1 MTDQTRVTIAPP
13 DESTIHAA
21 RHLDATEGRVQVG
34 TTVNASTR
42 SAINRV
48 LDYIATAHN
57 SPAAPLPSI
66 HANDIAGFCPA
77 CTHPTLYVSDGGHL
91 VCSLMGCPKPEA
103 ADELL
108 HGAPAARPGDLT
120 GYLEPE
126 PPIRCLNLT
135 AGPDP
140 DNWPS
145 RRTELRR
152 QLAEAMAG
160 HAGLKA
166 FLADGHEWEHAR
178 HVWYAHADT
187 VLTVL
192 YREWPWLRAEAEDAW
207 TPPPPGSTREQLPD
221 HLLALIDIPPY
232 TSTACETAGLL
243 AAAIVR
249 HPEHADELRQWE
261 SRQRQRCRINNKYTG
276 VHCQHTAPEPAATE
290 ATDRSDLALSLYYAQ
305 DALDLVAERCD
316 LADQKGH
323 QPTTAEVRQWLKG
336 ARCARQLAAE
346 QRDRTTVNNPPT
358 SNNTKEN

>member
-1 MTDQTRVTIAPP
+1 MTEQTRITINAP
-13 DESTIHAA
+13 DGSTIHAA
-21 RHLDATEGRVQVG
+21 RHLDATEGRVQIG
-34 TTVNASTR
+34 TIVDASTR

-77 CTHPTLYVSDGGHL
+77 CTRPTLYVSDGGHL
-91 VCSLMGCPKPEA
+91 VCSLIDCPKPEA

-120 GYLEPE
+120 GYLEPD
-126 PPIRCLNLT
+126 PPVGCLNLT
-135 AGPDP
+135 AGPYVD
-140 DNWPS
+140 DWPS
-145 RRTELRR
+145 RRTDLRD
-152 QLAEAMAG
+152 QLAEA
-160 HAGLKA
+160 L
-166 FLADGHEWEHAR
+166 
-178 HVWYAHADT
+178 YAHDHPGWRIPLHEADMEPVYVARAAA
-187 VLTVL
+187 VLPVL
-192 YREWPWLRAEAEDAW
+192 YREWPWLRAEAEDGW

-221 HLLALIDIPPY
+221 RLLALLDIPPY

-346 QRDRTTVNNPPT
+346 ERDRTTGNNPPT
-358 SNNTKEN
+358 TPAP

>member
-160 HAGLKA
+160 HAGSKA
-166 FLADGHEWEHAR
+166 FLAGGHEWEHTRQA
-178 HVWYAHADT
+178 WYAHADAA
-187 VLTVL
+187 LTVL
-192 YREWPWLRAEAEDAW
+192 YREWPWLQAEAEDA
-207 TPPPPGSTREQLPD
+207 
-221 HLLALIDIPPY
+221 
-232 TSTACETAGLL
+232 
-243 AAAIVR
+243 
-249 HPEHADELRQWE
+249 RQ
-261 SRQRQRCRINNKYTG
+261 
-276 VHCQHTAPEPAATE
+276 AATE
-290 ATDRSDLALSLYYAQ
+290 ATDGQPCDPELTAEEARALADDLGLQLYYAQ

-336 ARCARQLAAE
+336 ARCARQHAAE
-346 QRDRTTVNNPPT
+346 QAERTTANNPPT
-358 SNNTKEN
+358 TPAP